1 MEVRMTL
8 DRLLRDVIDSGRLR
22 ETFSAAEATWAVD
35 RQDWPVSR
43 VHSFLVRYC
52 SGNLAARQL
61 LFERVSFGRYRLLVR
76 GKADRG
82 CDHAP
87 ARRGWTARWP
97 ADRPQGPPE
106 SER

>member
-1 MEVRMTL
+1 MAL
-8 DRLLRDVIDSGRLR
+8 DHLLRDVIDSGRLH
-22 ETFSAAEATWAVD
+22 EPFSAAEATWAVD

-52 SGNLAARQL
+52 SGNLAAGQL
-61 LFERVSFGRYRLLVR
+61 LFERVSFGRYRLLGR
-76 GKADRG
+76 GKADRSCG
-82 CDHAP
+82 HAP

-97 ADRPQGPPE
+97 AERPEEAPE